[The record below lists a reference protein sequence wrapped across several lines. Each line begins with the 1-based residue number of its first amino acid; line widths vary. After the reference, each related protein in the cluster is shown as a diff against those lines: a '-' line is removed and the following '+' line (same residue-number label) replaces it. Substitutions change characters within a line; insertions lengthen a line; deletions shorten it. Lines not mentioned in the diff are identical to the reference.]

1 MKFNVRKYSK
11 ELEDHNIHLIYNG
24 PIWADGIDGIS
35 EMLLKR
41 LELDDM
47 PLSASQSVFSIF
59 IEQANNMLMYSVD
72 KRGIFIVGLQDK
84 IYFIQS
90 GSLASDSNAKIL
102 KNRIDYLNSLDK
114 NALKEYY
121 KQQMQAS
128 DENSQSR
135 GAGLGLTEIARRVS
149 GPIEYNFEQ
158 YSDGLQY
165 FSTYV
170 TVKQ

>member
-1 MKFNVRKYSK
+1 MKFNIRKYSK
-11 ELEDHNIHLIYNG
+11 ELEDNNIHLIYNG

-59 IEQANNMLMYSVD
+59 VEQANNMLMYSVD
-72 KRGIFIVGLQDK
+72 KKGIFIVGLQDRM
-84 IYFIQS
+84 YFIQS
-90 GSLASDSNAKIL
+90 GSVASDSGAEIL
-102 KNRIDYLNSLDK
+102 KSRIDYLNSLNK
-114 NALKEYY
+114 NELREYY

-128 DENSQSR
+128 TENTHSK
-135 GAGLGLTEIARRVS
+135 GAGLGLMEIARRAA
-149 GPIEYNFEQ
+149 GPIEYSFERH
-158 YSDGLQY
+158 SDGLQY
-165 FSTYV
+165 FSSYV